1 MNIKYHILGASLLI
15 SFILWLSLSLNLTYE
30 IEKKVPIKINVD
42 KPYAISNYIPLNLDV
57 KLKGKG
63 WTLLKLY
70 TSINLDF
77 NYDINASPN
86 DQLLILTKQHL
97 NEYEALGENLSIT
110 YIKPESLYVKIGR
123 YEEKYIK
130 LTPKVIVECKDGY
143 QTVAKPILEP
153 DSIKIGGA
161 LSIISSLNSI
171 PTQLVS
177 YRGVNSSITDY
188 VKLKDSLS
196 NIIWKSQD
204 EVLLKIPVELTAEKN
219 IQDVEVRISNLPQ
232 DRDVLLI
239 PQYANLHLR
248 GGVNQLAG
256 IDKSKLSAEIDFK
269 DLLSDTTGA
278 VTPKFVMPEGVT
290 LLLANPDKIQ
300 YIIKKKY

>member
-1 MNIKYHILGASLLI
+1 MNIKYHIFGASLLI

-30 IEKKVPIKINVD
+30 IEKKVPIRINVD

-70 TSINLDF
+70 TSVNLDF

-110 YIKPESLYVKIGR
+110 FIKPESLYVKIGR

-130 LTPKVIVECKDGY
+130 VTPRVIVECKDGY

-177 YRGVNSSITDY
+177 YKAVNSSITDY

-204 EVLLKIPVELTAEKN
+204 EILLKIPVELTAEKN

-269 DLLSDTTGA
+269 DLLFDTTGA
-278 VTPKFVMPEGVT
+278 VTPKFLMPEGVT
-290 LLLANPDKIQ
+290 LLSANPDKIQ